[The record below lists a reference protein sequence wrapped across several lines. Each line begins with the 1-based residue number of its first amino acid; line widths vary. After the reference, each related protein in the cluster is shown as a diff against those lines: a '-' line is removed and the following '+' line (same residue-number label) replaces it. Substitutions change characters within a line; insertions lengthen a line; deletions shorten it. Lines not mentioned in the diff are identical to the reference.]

1 LRTGQGIYGRASRAR
16 WSLSLFLAG
25 ALQQG
30 SALAQSAAAP
40 ASLPEL
46 PVAALA
52 ALPAVG
58 LGLAVISIWRLRR
71 RLAAQKERVAELELQ
86 LNEAESSLKVE
97 PQIMLVWR
105 GSENKLSRVVGS
117 LKGIAKV
124 PAKTEELMMFG
135 YWLEPDSARNLE
147 TATAELRSSGKSFC
161 IGVRTVAGELLEA
174 DGRAAAGLAT
184 LRLRPLAGDRKA
196 VTELAYDADKL
207 AKQVERLSAILD
219 TAPFPVW
226 IKNKD
231 GALAWANQSYIRTIE
246 APDLAAALK
255 SRTQLAATD
264 TVDPRKADVM
274 LGLRGRAHAVQGGKR
289 RAFNVHELELH
300 DGLAGFAIDVSA
312 LELAEKELERHINA
326 HASTLDKIDTA
337 IAIFGPDQRLRFFNR
352 AYQQLW
358 NLPEDWLKSQ
368 PSDGE
373 ILDRLRA
380 LRVLPEQANF
390 REWKAKQL
398 SSYTT
403 LEMRESYW
411 YLPDGRSLHVV
422 CEQHPFGGVTYLYE
436 NLTKEYQLE
445 SRYNEQADV
454 QKETLDNLAEA
465 VALFGSDGRLRF
477 CNLAFQRLW
486 SLDFAA
492 GSDGPHVDALLKLK
506 TVTGDARAAWSDIKY
521 GITGLDGTR
530 KIVEGRC
537 GLGEMILRYR
547 AIPLPDGN
555 ALLSFSDVSDSVR
568 AEQALRDRTE
578 ALEAADRLKSDFL
591 ANISYQVRT
600 PLTSIS
606 GFAEALA
613 AGLMGQMAPR
623 QRDYVLDI
631 HSAAGDLT
639 TIIDAIIDLSAI
651 DAGAMELRLGR
662 IEITELLERATARIM
677 SALERRNQSIDIEV
691 AENVPEIMG
700 DEARLEQVLGHL
712 LSNASG
718 FSPEGGRIT
727 MGARRAG
734 DQVQIWVADKGRGM
748 DSEFQAKAFER
759 FQSRPSA
766 GSHRGPGLGLAL
778 VKSFTELHGGRVSL
792 VSKLDQGTTVV
803 CTLPI
808 SGPLRQTGHAGKPK
822 EAA

>member
-1 LRTGQGIYGRASRAR
+1 MQHCLGTYRTAGIACWA
-16 WSLSLFLAG
+16 LPFAAG
-25 ALQQG
+25 LQT
-30 SALAQSAAAP
+30 SAALAQTAASPLNHGFLGTAAILALSSAG
-40 ASLPEL
+40 
-46 PVAALA
+46 VMLA
-52 ALPAVG
+52 AFA
-58 LGLAVISIWRLRR
+58 IQRLRKR
-71 RLAAQKERVAELELQ
+71 IAAQQEQIATLELA

-97 PQIMLVWR
+97 PQIMLVWK
-105 GSENKLSRVVGS
+105 GADSKLSRIVGS
-117 LKGIAKV
+117 LKGFAKV
-124 PAKTEELMMFG
+124 PSEPAEIVMFD
-135 YWLEPDSARNLE
+135 YWLEADSAANL
-147 TATAELRSSGKSFC
+147 TAATTELRKTGKAFG
-161 IGVRTVAGELLEA
+161 IGVRTIAGELLEA
-174 DGRAAAGLAT
+174 DGRAAGGLAT
-184 LRLRPLAGDRKA
+184 LRFRLLAGDRKA

-219 TAPFPVW
+219 AAPFPVW

-231 GALAWANQSYIRTIE
+231 GALAWANQSYIRAIE
-246 APDLAAALK
+246 APDLIAALK
-255 SRTQLAATD
+255 SRIQLAATD
-264 TVDPRKADVM
+264 TLDPRKADIAA
-274 LGLRGRAHAVQGGKR
+274 GLKGRAHAVQGGKR
-289 RAFNVHELELH
+289 RAFNIHELDIH
-300 DGLAGFAIDVSA
+300 DGSAGFAIDVSA

-326 HASTLDKIDTA
+326 HASTLDKIGTA
-337 IAIFGPDQRLRFFNR
+337 IAIFGPDQRLRFHNR

-358 NLPEDWLKSQ
+358 GLPEDWLKSQ

-373 ILDRLRA
+373 ILDRLRS

-390 REWKAKQL
+390 REWRAKQL

-445 SRYNEQADV
+445 SRYNELADV

-465 VALFGSDGRLRF
+465 VALFGSDGRLRL
-477 CNLAFQRLW
+477 CNLAFQRFW
-486 SLDFAA
+486 ALDFSA
-492 GSDGPHVDALLKLK
+492 GSDGPHVDALMKAHAAS
-506 TVTGDARAAWSDIKY
+506 GEARAAWSEIKY

-530 KIVEGRC
+530 KVVAGRFSHND
-537 GLGEMILRYR
+537 LILRYR

-555 ALLSFSDVSDSVR
+555 ALLTFSDVSDAVR

-578 ALEAADRLKSDFL
+578 ALEAADRLKTNFL

-613 AGLMGQMAPR
+613 AGLMGQLAPK
-623 QRDYVLDI
+623 QRDYVLGI
-631 HSAAGDLT
+631 HHASGELT

-651 DAGAMELRLGR
+651 DAGAMELKLGR
-662 IEITELLERATARIM
+662 VDVTDLLERATARVM
-677 SALERRNQSIDIEV
+677 SALERRNQSVDIEV
-691 AENVPEIMG
+691 ADNVPEIMG
-700 DEARLEQVLGHL
+700 DETRLEQVLGHL
-712 LSNASG
+712 LANASG
-718 FSPEGGRIT
+718 FSPEGGRIS

-734 DQVQIWVADKGRGM
+734 DFVQIWVADKGRGM

-759 FQSRPSA
+759 FQSKPSA

-803 CTLPI
+803 CSLPI
-808 SGPLRQTGHAGKPK
+808 AGPSRQTGRGGKSR